1 MKKYN
6 YHKIRNEVRK
16 IVKKACYARDNKFKS
31 SVWQYHILPVVEHSL
46 ILGRK
51 FKADLEIL
59 ELSALLHDYASLTDF
74 KLYKHHHL
82 HGACLADKIL
92 SKLGYPKDKIKHIK
106 ECIVSHRGSVR
117 ISKKSIEAKILASA
131 DAMAHISELADMF
144 YLTFGV
150 HKYKTRE
157 GAKWLG
163 NKLQRSWRKIMPE
176 GKRMIKEDYQVAMR
190 VIKKA
195 GK

>member
-6 YHKIRNEVRK
+6 YHKIRNEVRE
-16 IVKKACYARDNKFKS
+16 IVKKACYARDNKFTS
-31 SVWQYHILPVVEHSL
+31 SVWQYHILSVVEHSL

-59 ELSALLHDYASLTDF
+59 ELSALLHDYASLIDF
-74 KLYKHHHL
+74 KLYEHHHL
-82 HGACLADKIL
+82 HGARLADEIL
-92 SKLGYPKDKIKHIK
+92 SKLGYPRDKIKHIQ

-117 ISKKSIEAKILASA
+117 IKKKSIEAEILASA

-150 HKYKTRE
+150 HKYKTKE
-157 GAKWLG
+157 GTKWLE
-163 NKLQRSWRKIMPE
+163 NKLQRSWQKIIPE
-176 GKRMIKEDYQVAMR
+176 GKRMIKEDYQIAMKI
-190 VIKKA
+190 IKKA
-195 GK
+195 EK